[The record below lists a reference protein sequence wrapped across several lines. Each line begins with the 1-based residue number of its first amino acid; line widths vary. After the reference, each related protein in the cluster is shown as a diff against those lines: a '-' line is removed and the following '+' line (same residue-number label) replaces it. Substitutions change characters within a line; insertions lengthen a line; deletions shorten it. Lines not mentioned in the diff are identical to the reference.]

1 MKEDPLPIFLN
12 IFSQVDFTFFQLEN
26 LVIFG
31 VIIFLLIFSACVSG
45 AEISYFS
52 LNMSDL
58 EELSEENP
66 KSKLIYNHL
75 RKPNLLLATILI
87 ANNFINVAIVIISTY
102 LTSISF
108 QFPEGSV
115 LEFIFQVIIIT
126 SLLVLFGEITPK
138 VYANQNAV
146 KFSLWMAKP
155 LMILKRIFYPFSYI
169 LVSSTSIIE
178 NKLKKKESNVSI
190 DDISKALDLTDQEY
204 EGKEEMILR
213 SIVEFGNTDVKEIMK
228 SRVDVVAVDKNTK
241 YSELLKIITSSGYS
255 RIPIYDQQFDNVLG
269 ILYIKDLIPY
279 LSKDDDFKWIDLCRL
294 PFFVPENKM
303 INDLLK
309 EFQAKKNHIAIV
321 VDEYGGASG
330 IVTLEDVLEEIVGEI
345 NDEFDDDDNIYSKLD
360 ESNFIFEGKILL
372 IDFLK
377 IVGCDVALL
386 DDIKGESDSL
396 AGLILEHEGKIPK
409 IGDTIKIKH
418 FTFQIEAVDLRRIKR
433 IKVTL
438 NEI

>member
-1 MKEDPLPIFLN
+1 LKEDPLPIFLN
-12 IFSQVDFTFFQLEN
+12 IFSQVDFTFFHLEN
-26 LVIFG
+26 LIIFG

-66 KSKLIYNHL
+66 KSKLIYNLL

-155 LMILKRIFYPFSYI
+155 LMILKKIFYPFSYI

-241 YSELLKIITSSGYS
+241 YSDLLKIITSSGYS

-279 LSKDDDFKWIDLCRL
+279 LSKNDDFKWIDLCRL
-294 PFFVPENKM
+294 PYFVPENKM

-377 IVGCDVALL
+377 IVGCDVDLL

-438 NEI
+438 NEM